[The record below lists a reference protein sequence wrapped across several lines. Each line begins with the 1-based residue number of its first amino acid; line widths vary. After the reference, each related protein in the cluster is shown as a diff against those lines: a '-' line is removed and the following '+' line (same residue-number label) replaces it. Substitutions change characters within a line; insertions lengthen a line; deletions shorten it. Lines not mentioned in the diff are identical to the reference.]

1 MDLGAYDFQLA
12 NRFYSSFN
20 AVAGS
25 MRMARV
31 AGNHMPRIIIREMVA
46 KTIAANRRNRSGDT
60 GVPYQ
65 SIGVFNSKWHRSQ
78 SPAIAKGVTITN
90 SRRPSPISL
99 RIIMAD
105 EAPLTLRMA
114 ISPTRC

>member
-1 MDLGAYDFQLA
+1 
-12 NRFYSSFN
+12 
-20 AVAGS
+20 

-46 KTIAANRRNRSGDT
+46 KTMAANRRNRSGDT

-78 SPAIAKGVTITN
+78 SPAIAKGVTITAED
-90 SRRPSPISL
+90 L
-99 RIIMAD
+99 RQSVSA
-105 EAPLTLRMA
+105 
-114 ISPTRC
+114 